1 MPQSYGRIL
10 FVLAGVALA
19 VYFAWKVAQSFD
31 RFFFPWADERSTRS
45 VLVGGWLGT
54 FAPQDAESRAMQIEL
69 HRWREDRNHPCGDC
83 QPIEGVARTC
93 EADGTIVMYRIS
105 GVPLDRA
112 AKRIRLRVLPQ
123 GYQGLI
129 DHEIIG
135 ASGEWNGAQLRLVL
149 QVKNAPAAVSVDMVR
164 GDAASWKMQCE
175 SLSR

>member
-19 VYFAWKVAQSFD
+19 VYFAWKVAQRLDS
-31 RFFFPWADERSTRS
+31 FFFPWADERSTRT

-54 FAPQDAESRAMQIEL
+54 FAPQDAESRVMQIEL

-93 EADGTIVMYRIS
+93 EADGTIVTYRIS

-123 GYQGLI
+123 GYPGLI
-129 DHEIIG
+129 DHEITG
-135 ASGEWNGAQLRLVL
+135 AAGEWSGAQLRLAL
-149 QVKNAPAAVSVDMVR
+149 QLKNTTATTSVDMSR
-164 GDAASWKMQCE
+164 GDAGSWKMQCE
-175 SLSR
+175 ALSR